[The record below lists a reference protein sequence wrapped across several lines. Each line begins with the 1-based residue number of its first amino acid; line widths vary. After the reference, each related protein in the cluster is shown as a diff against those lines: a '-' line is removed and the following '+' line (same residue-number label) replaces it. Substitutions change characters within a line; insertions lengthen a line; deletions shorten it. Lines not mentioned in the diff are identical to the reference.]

1 MRISEDVR
9 KYALDN
15 GYSLDQAIEKG
26 NERKSEEFTSQ
37 ESELYS

>member
-26 NERKSEEFTSQ
+26 MKEKSEEFTSQ